1 MIPGDVLRAPALRCH
16 NRTINMEYDKVRYR
30 ACLSVNCETLE
41 ALRSDPGFLH
51 PEEKVYYDNLCVDR
65 RRMSFLLGR
74 KSAKQAIAELTG
86 HTDLQSIAITY
97 GVFQFPVVK
106 GPFMQSVQVSISHSD
121 DAGIALAFPE
131 AHPMAIDIE
140 SVRDHKCQVMKG
152 IIGEAEARLIEAA
165 DLPYAIGSTLLWTI
179 KEAFSKVIRTGLT
192 IDFKLIEIKSIE
204 VQGQVFISY
213 FTRFLQYKAIS
224 FQWQNY
230 ICSIVLPK
238 HTVLDMAG
246 IMPGC

>member
-1 MIPGDVLRAPALRCH
+1 MSTGYVTPEPALLCH
-16 NRTINMEYDKVRYR
+16 NSTINMEYDKVRYR

-41 ALRSDPGFLH
+41 NLQSDLGFLH
-51 PEEKVYYDNLCVDR
+51 PEEKAYYDNLCVDR
-65 RRMSFLLGR
+65 RRLSYLLGR
-74 KSAKQAIAELTG
+74 RSAKQALAELTG
-86 HTDLQSIAITY
+86 HTDLQSIAIMY

-121 DAGIALAFPE
+121 DVGIALAFPE

-140 SVRDHKCQVMKG
+140 SVRDHKSQVMKG
-152 IIGEAEARLIEAA
+152 IIGEGENSLIESAG
-165 DLPYAIGSTLLWTI
+165 LSYAIGSTLLWTI

-192 IDFKLIEIKSIE
+192 VDFKLIEIKSIE
-204 VQGQVFISY
+204 VQGKVFISH
-213 FTRFLQYKAIS
+213 FARFLQYKAIS

-230 ICSIVLPK
+230 ICSIVLPR
-238 HTVLDMAG
+238 HTVLDTAG